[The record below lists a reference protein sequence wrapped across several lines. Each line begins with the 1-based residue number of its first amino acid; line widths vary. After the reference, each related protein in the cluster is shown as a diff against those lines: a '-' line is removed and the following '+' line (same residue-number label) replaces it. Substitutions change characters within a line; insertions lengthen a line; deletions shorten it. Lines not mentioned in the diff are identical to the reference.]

1 LERAKNREVE
11 ELKISF
17 SQFSKES
24 YENALGAIRAQGEAE
39 VRRVEVEVK
48 RLKELNEAKNAD
60 ISELQRQLRQVSEE
74 RDHYGYGLEG
84 QVREYENKFII
95 FGTEIERLNIALRD
109 YTNKFEESER
119 RRRETD
125 GNRTQLELLNKDL

>member
-1 LERAKNREVE
+1 ME
-11 ELKISF
+11 ELKLSF

-24 YENALGAIRAQGEAE
+24 YENALGVVRAQGEAE
-39 VRRVEVEVK
+39 VRRVEGEVK
-48 RLKELNEAKNAD
+48 RLKELNDAKNAE
-60 ISELQRQLRQVSEE
+60 ISELQRQVNHLVEE
-74 RDHYGYGLEG
+74 RDHYGYGMEG

-125 GNRTQLELLNKDL
+125 GNRTQLELLTKDL